1 MWSKRYSP
9 HFSDQQLLD
18 AYLAGRVEVPD
29 TVDLRLP
36 DHIAE
41 CADCAA
47 RCADLVRDF
56 HRLAD
61 QGADEADAV
70 FTDERLAR
78 QRQRIAR
85 RLEHQAHRADV
96 VLFPARGNPPPVA
109 DRRAPWQRW
118 AAAAAIG
125 GLAAALR

>member
-1 MWSKRYSP
+1 MWSKGSTRYSP

-41 CADCAA
+41 CAACAA
-47 RCADLVRDF
+47 RYADLARDF
-56 HRLAD
+56 HRLAE
-61 QGADEADAV
+61 QGAAEADAL

-85 RLEHQAHRADV
+85 RIEHQGNRA
-96 VLFPARGNPPPVA
+96 ARGRFP
-109 DRRAPWQRW
+109 
-118 AAAAAIG
+118 
-125 GLAAALR
+125 